1 MESPAIGIARN
12 KFHKTKIVT
21 ENNNEQEKEKSLAL
35 WEVFQGVFA
44 MFIGVQSEENRERQF
59 KYGKLHQFI
68 FVGIVVT
75 IVFVVHIILIVK
87 YVLEWA
93 GV

>member
-1 MESPAIGIARN
+1 M
-12 KFHKTKIVT
+12 
-21 ENNNEQEKEKSLAL
+21 NNIEDQKEEEETLSL

-44 MFIGVQSEENRERQF
+44 MFIGIQSEEKRERQF

-68 FVGIVVT
+68 IVGIVVT
-75 IVFVVHIILIVK
+75 IFSILHIILLVK
-87 YVLEWA
+87 LVLKWA

>member
-1 MESPAIGIARN
+1 M
-12 KFHKTKIVT
+12 KTVT
-21 ENNNEQEKEKSLAL
+21 EENNQQEESLAL

-44 MFIGVQSEENRERQF
+44 MVIGVQSERNRERQF

-68 FVGIVVT
+68 IVGLFVTV
-75 IVFVVHIILIVK
+75 VFVFHLILLVK
-87 YVLEWA
+87 LVLDWA

>member
-1 MESPAIGIARN
+1 MSDNDPPQ
-12 KFHKTKIVT
+12 K
-21 ENNNEQEKEKSLAL
+21 QEELSL

-44 MFIGVQSEENRERQF
+44 MLIGVQSEKNRERQF

-68 FVGIVVT
+68 IVGAIVTVFFVA
-75 IVFVVHIILIVK
+75 HIILLVK
-87 YVLEWA
+87 FVLNLA

>member
-1 MESPAIGIARN
+1 MSEAENQHEAI
-12 KFHKTKIVT
+12 KQV
-21 ENNNEQEKEKSLAL
+21 EEDQEKETESLAL

-44 MFIGVQSEENRERQF
+44 MFIGVQSEKNRERQF

-68 FVGIVVT
+68 IVGIVITVLFLFH
-75 IVFVVHIILIVK
+75 IVLLVK
-87 YVLEWA
+87 LAMNWA